1 VGGLQPAAPV
11 QEPSQDRARDTER
24 KVGDDVERAAR
35 QPEIGCVSTHDP
47 RNVTDGALELGGTTG
62 VRLYGDDAMTS
73 FREGQGQ
80 RPQACADVEHQ
91 RTAREARRGD
101 EVVGEVVSE
110 LVPSPA
116 TA

>member
-1 VGGLQPAAPV
+1 M
-11 QEPSQDRARDTER
+11 ER
-24 KVGDDVERAAR
+24 LAR
-35 QPEIGCVSTHDP
+35 QPEIRCVSTHDP
-47 RNVTDGALELGGTTG
+47 RKAPDGALELGGTTG
-62 VRLYGDDAMTS
+62 VRLDGDHAMAS

-80 RPQACADVEHQ
+80 RPQTRADVEHQ

-101 EVVGEVVSE
+101 EMVGEVVSE